1 MPQAPTQTL
10 AAKQV
15 AHLVQQVTT
24 VTDLLNIQSH
34 VQQDSIVKKEL
45 QNLCSALSELM
56 EVLLDLHKKQT
67 VPYALQEVS
76 AQSLVQPLQQESV
89 MPVLSVMKV
98 HKFQDRLMEPPV
110 RFVQPA
116 AIVRQDLPQF
126 RFAMEDSTTLTQEKR
141 LFSIAPSVLEVCTA
155 RAKLQSLQLRLAL
168 RDTIV
173 RSARQFL
180 ISILQLQ
187 DTMQPTQ
194 QQ

>member
-126 RFAMEDSTTLTQEKR
+126 RFAMEDSTTLIR
-141 LFSIAPSVLEVCTA
+141 ANLRCSIALSVLQESSAKEKPPQEQPV
-155 RAKLQSLQLRLAL
+155 RA
-168 RDTIV
+168 
-173 RSARQFL
+173 
-180 ISILQLQ
+180 
-187 DTMQPTQ
+187 
-194 QQ
+194 